1 MGFKFRK
8 RIKIAPGV
16 YINVGKT
23 GVSTSIGKR
32 GSTINIGK
40 NGTKATFGIPGT
52 GLSYSTKLSGK
63 SGKKDSKPTTTAE
76 KIIGIVIY
84 GAIIYGIYALLS

>member
-8 RIKIAPGV
+8 RIKIAPGIH
-16 YINVGKT
+16 INVGKS
-23 GVSTSIGKR
+23 GVSTSIGKK

-40 NGTKATFGIPGT
+40 NGTRATFGIPGT

-63 SGKKDSKPTTTAE
+63 KKKKPLTKME
-76 KIIGIVIY
+76 KVGVFFVYLVLFLVIY
-84 GAIIYGIYALLS
+84 SYLK

>member
-8 RIKIAPGV
+8 RIKIAPGIH
-16 YINVGKT
+16 INVGKT

-40 NGTKATFGIPGT
+40 NGTKATFGLPGT

-63 SGKKDSKPTTTAE
+63 TNRNPKTKLERLISFF
-76 KIIGIVIY
+76 IYIVLFLVIY
-84 GAIIYGIYALLS
+84 SFLK

>member
-8 RIKIAPGV
+8 RIKIAPGIH
-16 YINVGKT
+16 INVGKT
-23 GVSTSIGKR
+23 GISTSIGKR

-40 NGTKATFGIPGT
+40 NGTKATFGIPRT

-63 SGKKDSKPTTTAE
+63 KNKKPATTAQ
-76 KIIGIVIY
+76 KIGAAIMYLIIFFVIY
-84 GAIIYGIYALLS
+84 GLIK

>member
-8 RIKIAPGV
+8 RIKIVPGIH
-16 YINVGKT
+16 INVGKT

-63 SGKKDSKPTTTAE
+63 TNVKPKTKLE
-76 KIIGIVIY
+76 RLISFFIYIVLFVVIY
-84 GAIIYGIYALLS
+84 SFLK